1 MTNLSRLEDRADLQ
15 ISIVLL
21 ASWVA
26 ILVSANWGNWP
37 PDLSALY
44 MAGHFWSTGQYDLIY
59 ASPEKFFGVGVQ
71 SWADELTR
79 LGYPDEVFFPYIY
92 PPLWAALASPL
103 AQALSPPAFFNLF
116 YVIHISMI
124 AASIF
129 LTYRLIKPPVPLA
142 LWCVVSCFLA
152 YLSMLSSTALFHNQ
166 LQITVTFLIILS
178 LERYGAS
185 AMITA
190 GIALG
195 IAAAIKVTPA
205 ALGIIFLLDRS
216 YRPAV
221 VTAITGLGMLALS
234 YLITGPQLHV
244 EFLNQI
250 KTISEQ
256 VVIMRVNWN
265 LESFLFQVSSLITGV
280 PLIDPAKL
288 PAELLASPLDHT
300 QPEPF
305 WITIFTKVV
314 LIAAIALVLFR
325 THGLNRLDRLRLRP
339 IGLLL
344 AMTMCAPLGWS
355 HHYLPVL
362 ILLPVILTFVA
373 PLRAIALLLAF
384 ASVTSIGVFE
394 LVHLQNTQIHFN
406 AMFNTAI
413 LMATFALFFAR
424 PKSFISKQPS
434 KMLKRRRLSPK

>member
-185 AMITA
+185 AM
-190 GIALG
+190 
-195 IAAAIKVTPA
+195 
-205 ALGIIFLLDRS
+205 
-216 YRPAV
+216 
-221 VTAITGLGMLALS
+221 
-234 YLITGPQLHV
+234 
-244 EFLNQI
+244 
-250 KTISEQ
+250 SEQ

-362 ILLPVILTFVA
+362 MLLPVILTFVA